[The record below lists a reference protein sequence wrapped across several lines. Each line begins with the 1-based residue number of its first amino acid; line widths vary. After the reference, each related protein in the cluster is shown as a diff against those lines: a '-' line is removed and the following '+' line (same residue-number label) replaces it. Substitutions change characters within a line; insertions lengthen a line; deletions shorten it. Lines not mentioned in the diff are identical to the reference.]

1 MPPTRRSR
9 QNNDLT
15 GTHIKVIKRK
25 NYDDY
30 YYIMPDGKPVPLVD
44 ANGTKA
50 TRAEAI
56 EAAHQLNSIY
66 RKSGEL
72 VQSVINRKETPKT
85 PKVLDSFNKVLD
97 LALEKKAKPFRV
109 SPDTLKEKRYK
120 VEQYRR
126 EWGERSISSFTTA
139 DISAFLDKQ
148 AEHPGRDLRELKTL

>member
-1 MPPTRRSR
+1 MAPKRRSR
-9 QNNDLT
+9 RNSDLT
-15 GTHIKVIKRK
+15 GTNIKAIKRPHGV
-25 NYDDY
+25 DY
-30 YYIMPDGKPVPLVD
+30 YYKMPDGKLVGLKD
-44 ANGTKA
+44 NNGVWA